1 MQYKPLVEITYDEA
15 LKLLKSEDEEILLLL
30 SLRAGEY
37 LEEWHQAQDIC
48 IRLMDHPSEKVRAN
62 AALGL
67 AYTARTKGSL
77 DKRIVK
83 PYLLRELR
91 ENKECSWRVID
102 AINDINKY
110 LGWHLAEKT
119 LKEESSI

>member
-1 MQYKPLVEITYDEA
+1 MRYEPLEEITYEEA
-15 LKLLKSEDEEILLLL
+15 LKQLKSEDEEILLLL

-48 IRLMDHPSEKVRAN
+48 IRLMESSSEKIRAN

-67 AYTARTKGSL
+67 AYTARTKGHL

-91 ENKECSWRVID
+91 ENKEYRWRVMD
-102 AINDINKY
+102 AIDDINRF
-110 LGWHLAEKT
+110 LGWHLAEKI
-119 LKEESSI
+119 LNDEHLV